1 MQRVEAICLF
11 AGLEHTFICY
21 SFSKNLHVLQK
32 LYLTFPARKRVREQQ
47 SLSYSLDHPDF

>member
-1 MQRVEAICLF
+1 MCLF